1 GFIPIDNT
9 GLNRLSRGREYD
21 GAITI
26 FSPEGRI
33 YQVEYAL
40 ELVKR
45 GSPIVGVKSPEG
57 VVLAAIE
64 PKQSRLA
71 AQINSK
77 KIYQIDEHVAVAI
90 AGLSPDARV
99 LVRQARYV
107 SQGNRMTYD
116 EPVDIE
122 SLTSS
127 VGDLLQTYTQ
137 NAGVR
142 PFGVSIIFGGV
153 DNHRVSLISTDPSG
167 SYRGHKAHA
176 IGRNSEKAMK
186 VLHEQYRE
194 GMDLDEAT
202 ALAVESLKEAAD
214 EALTPEDL
222 NISLISEEQ
231 KFRTLSVEEIK
242 KYF

>member
-1 GFIPIDNT
+1 
-9 GLNRLSRGREYD
+9 LSRGREYD

-77 KIYQIDEHVAVAI
+77 KIYKIDEHVAVAI

-137 NAGVR
+137 NSGVR

-186 VLHEQYRE
+186 VLHDQYRE
-194 GMDLDEAT
+194 GMNLDEAT
-202 ALAVESLKEAAD
+202 ALAIESLKEAAD
-214 EALTPEDL
+214 EELTPEDL
-222 NISLISEEQ
+222 NISTISIEQ
-231 KFRTLSVEEIK
+231 KFKTLTVEEIK

>member
-1 GFIPIDNT
+1 M
-9 GLNRLSRGREYD
+9 SRGREYD

-45 GSPIVGVKSPEG
+45 GSPIVGVKCPDG

-64 PKQSRLA
+64 PRQSRLA
-71 AQINSK
+71 APINSK
-77 KIYQIDEHVAVAI
+77 KIYKIDEHVAVAI

-107 SQGNRMTYD
+107 AQGNRMTYD

-142 PFGVSIIFGGV
+142 PFGVSLIFGGV
-153 DNHRVSLISTDPSG
+153 DNHRISLISTDPSG

-176 IGRNSEKAMK
+176 VGRNSDKAMN
-186 VLHEQYRE
+186 VLHDQYRE
-194 GMDLDEAT
+194 GISLDEAT
-202 ALAVESLKEAAD
+202 ALAVESLRNASD
-214 EALTPEDL
+214 DPLTPEDL
-222 NISLISEEQ
+222 NITIITKEQ
-231 KFRTLSVEEIK
+231 EFRTLPLEGIR

>member
-1 GFIPIDNT
+1 M
-9 GLNRLSRGREYD
+9 SRGREYD

-71 AQINSK
+71 APINSK

-137 NAGVR
+137 NSGVR

-194 GMDLDEAT
+194 GMNLDEAT
-202 ALAVESLKEAAD
+202 ALAIESLKEAAD

-222 NISLISEEQ
+222 NISLISVEQ

>member
-1 GFIPIDNT
+1 
-9 GLNRLSRGREYD
+9 LSRGREYD

-137 NAGVR
+137 NSGVR

-194 GMDLDEAT
+194 GMNLDEAT
-202 ALAVESLKEAAD
+202 ALAIESLKEAAD

-222 NISLISEEQ
+222 NISTISIEQ
-231 KFRTLSVEEIK
+231 KFKTLTVEEIK

>member
-1 GFIPIDNT
+1 
-9 GLNRLSRGREYD
+9 LSRGREYD

-107 SQGNRMTYD
+107 SQSNRMTYD

-137 NAGVR
+137 NSGVR

-194 GMDLDEAT
+194 GMNLDEAT
-202 ALAVESLKEAAD
+202 ALAIESLKEAAD

-222 NISLISEEQ
+222 NISTISIEQ
-231 KFRTLSVEEIK
+231 KFKTLTVEEIK

>member
-1 GFIPIDNT
+1 M
-9 GLNRLSRGREYD
+9 SRGREYD

-71 AQINSK
+71 APINSK
-77 KIYQIDEHVAVAI
+77 KIYKIDEHVAVAI

-116 EPVDIE
+116 ELVDIE

-142 PFGVSIIFGGV
+142 PFGVSLIFGGV
-153 DNHRVSLISTDPSG
+153 DTHRVSLISTDPSG

-194 GMDLDEAT
+194 GMNLDEAT
-202 ALAVESLKEAAD
+202 ALAIESLKEAAD
-214 EALTPEDL
+214 ETLTPEDL
-222 NISLISEEQ
+222 NISTISEKQ
-231 KFRTLSVEEIK
+231 KFRTLTIEEIK

>member
-1 GFIPIDNT
+1 M
-9 GLNRLSRGREYD
+9 SRGREYD

-194 GMDLDEAT
+194 GMNLDEAT
-202 ALAVESLKEAAD
+202 ALAIESLKEAAD

>member
-1 GFIPIDNT
+1 M
-9 GLNRLSRGREYD
+9 SRGREYD

-137 NAGVR
+137 NSGVR

-194 GMDLDEAT
+194 GMNLDEAT
-202 ALAVESLKEAAD
+202 ALAIESLKEAAD

-222 NISLISEEQ
+222 NISLISVEQ

>member
-1 GFIPIDNT
+1 M
-9 GLNRLSRGREYD
+9 SRGREYD

-71 AQINSK
+71 APINSK

-137 NAGVR
+137 NSGVR

>member
-1 GFIPIDNT
+1 M
-9 GLNRLSRGREYD
+9 SRGREYD

-71 AQINSK
+71 APINSK

-137 NAGVR
+137 NSGVR

-194 GMDLDEAT
+194 GMNLDEAT
-202 ALAVESLKEAAD
+202 ALAIESLKEAAD
-214 EALTPEDL
+214 EELTPEDL
-222 NISLISEEQ
+222 NISTISIEQ
-231 KFRTLSVEEIK
+231 KFKTLTVEEIK

>member
-1 GFIPIDNT
+1 
-9 GLNRLSRGREYD
+9 LSRGREYD

-71 AQINSK
+71 APINSK

-194 GMDLDEAT
+194 GMNLDEAT
-202 ALAVESLKEAAD
+202 ALAIESLKEAAD
-214 EALTPEDL
+214 EELTPEDL
-222 NISLISEEQ
+222 NISLISVEQ

>member
-1 GFIPIDNT
+1 M
-9 GLNRLSRGREYD
+9 SRGREYD

-71 AQINSK
+71 APINSK
-77 KIYQIDEHVAVAI
+77 KIYKIDEHVAVAI

-142 PFGVSIIFGGV
+142 PFGVSLIFGGV
-153 DNHRVSLISTDPSG
+153 DTHRVSLISTDPSG

-194 GMDLDEAT
+194 GMNLDEAT
-202 ALAVESLKEAAD
+202 ALAIESLKEAAD
-214 EALTPEDL
+214 ETLAPEDL
-222 NISLISEEQ
+222 NISMISEKQ
-231 KFRTLSVEEIK
+231 KFMTLTLEEIK

>member
-1 GFIPIDNT
+1 M
-9 GLNRLSRGREYD
+9 SRGREYD

-107 SQGNRMTYD
+107 SQGNRMSYD

-137 NAGVR
+137 NSGVR

-194 GMDLDEAT
+194 GMNLDEAT
-202 ALAVESLKEAAD
+202 ALAIESLKEAAD

-222 NISLISEEQ
+222 NISTISIEQ
-231 KFRTLSVEEIK
+231 KFKTLTVEEIK

>member
-1 GFIPIDNT
+1 M
-9 GLNRLSRGREYD
+9 SRGREYD

-71 AQINSK
+71 APINSK

-222 NISLISEEQ
+222 NISRISKEQ